1 MQIIK
6 TCGEKLGPGI
16 LFAASCVGTSH
27 LVQSTRAGADYGLAL
42 WWVILLAC
50 LIKYPAFSFGPAYAA
65 ATRSSLIESYV
76 RQGRWAVVC
85 FALELFVNMFIA
97 TAAVALITGGLLN
110 NLLDMEINAVVMASV
125 LLIACSLL
133 LISGKYHLL
142 ERITKGFVVLFTL
155 LILMAVVL
163 ALPEMEFRQ
172 AKLLPTVTMD
182 IKTLLFIIALAG
194 WMPTAMGAS
203 TFQSLWVCAKSRDLG
218 RSVTPSE
225 ARLDFNVGFSA
236 TVFLALCFLI
246 LGTVFMYQGGV
257 AVAGSAGGFA
267 GQFIG
272 LFTAAIGSWAY
283 PIIAIAAV
291 AIMLSTLLTLMD
303 ACPRGLDKLAGHYVA
318 PQAEASP
325 GGVKYYAP
333 LILVQ
338 CAGSIA
344 MLVFFMHSF
353 KAFIDF
359 ATSVAFL
366 VAPLIAFINH
376 RAMFADD
383 VPPELQPGMW
393 IKLWSTVGIISLL
406 IFATGYLYFG
416 IFS

>member
-1 MQIIK
+1 MNNLK
-6 TCGEKLGPGI
+6 TYFEKLGPGF

-50 LIKYPAFSFGPAYAA
+50 LIKYPAFSFGSAYAA
-65 ATRSSLIESYV
+65 ATKSSLIESYF
-76 RQGRWAVVC
+76 RQGRWAVIC
-85 FALELFVNMFIA
+85 FALELFANMFIA

-110 NLLDMEINAVVMASV
+110 NVLDFGINPVLMASG

-142 ERITKGFVVLFTL
+142 ERVTKGFVVVFTL
-155 LILMAVVL
+155 LILIAVML

-172 AKLLPTVTMD
+172 AQLLPTVEMD
-182 IKTLLFIIALAG
+182 VKTLLFIIALAG

-203 TFQSLWVCAKSRDLG
+203 TFQSLWVCAKSKDLG
-218 RSVTPSE
+218 RAVTPSE
-225 ARLDFNVGFSA
+225 ARLDFNVGFGA
-236 TVFLALCFLI
+236 TVFLAFCFLV
-246 LGTVFMYQGGV
+246 LGAVFMHQEGV
-257 AVAGSAGGFA
+257 VVAGSAAGFS

-272 LFTAAIGSWAY
+272 LFTASIGEWAY
-283 PIIAIAAV
+283 PLIAIAAV

-303 ACPRGLDKLAGHYVA
+303 ACPRGLSKLSSHYVLSEQVQSDGA
-318 PQAEASP
+318 
-325 GGVKYYAP
+325 VKFYTP
-333 LILVQ
+333 LILLQ
-338 CAGSIA
+338 CVGSIM

-376 RAMFADD
+376 RAMFADN
-383 VPPELQPGMW
+383 VPSELQPGSG
-393 IKLWSTVGIISLL
+393 IRLWSIAGIMALSV
-406 IFATGYLYFG
+406 FALAYLYFG
-416 IFS
+416 ILS